1 MGALASLIET
11 YVFSL
16 VRFSKSVVFYLRWY
30 GSVLTL

>member
-16 VRFSKSVVFYLRWY
+16 VRFNKSVVFYLRWY
-30 GSVLTL
+30 DSVLTL